1 MTKLACELK
10 FLNLTLRNFMS
21 FGNNVTVFPL
31 ENPGTTFIIGQD
43 LDNTSNGQG
52 GNGVGK
58 AQPLHCKIK
67 TPTGWTT
74 MGEIQV
80 GDLVS
85 TPEGREAS
93 VLSTHLQGTRPVYRI
108 TFADGRS
115 TEADEDH
122 LWESFS
128 HRWGDPKK
136 RGKKLLTTK
145 QLKPYVDEAHIK
157 HKPWYNI
164 FVPTITPTGQNVSL
178 PIDPYLLG
186 VLLGDGSTKFIPSVY
201 FESSPSQKQLLLAGL
216 LDTDGTVGK
225 THSISFC
232 TVSEQLA
239 SDVQYL
245 VRSLGGKAKI
255 TTRNPHYQY
264 KNNKKHGQVAYNVS
278 IQLPNPRSIISLPRK
293 LDKLSPGLT
302 TQYSNAGLRITSVE
316 YIGEK
321 ETKCIAIDDP
331 THLYITDDFIVTH
344 NTTIINALT
353 YAVYDKPVS
362 DISKDNLVNNINKK
376 HMEVVVTFIAS
387 DNKTYTIKRARKSKA
402 GAAGNTVFL
411 YKDGEDVTLNS
422 VANTN
427 AEIERIVGIPY
438 ELFVRIIVFSASQ
451 TPFLDLPL
459 SSPSQANQTDVIEE
473 LFGLTELSA
482 KAAVLKE
489 HNKETELQI
498 KIAQVKIDTLN
509 GEHARYQQLI
519 ESTKKRIVQWD
530 VQNTSTITQLNK
542 KLNRVVSIDVNEQQN
557 LHNALKDINGA
568 LQTAITDQR
577 QLRTRIQQ
585 QRQIHDKA
593 TVDLTHLHDEKCPYC
608 FQQFAD
614 SINKIPETESLIKN
628 SNDTLQT
635 LADELTAMKSV
646 IDKLEFDQA
655 GVKNRITVDDI
666 DEIIQIRSEV
676 DSIRAKIEELTS
688 TVNPYI
694 EPLDELEGANLEKID
709 YDEINKLKIEVEHQR
724 FLLKLLTKKDSFVR
738 KSLLNKNIPYLN
750 TRLQHYLTNLGLPH
764 KVEFTHEMTAS
775 ISQFSRGLD
784 FGNLSAGQR
793 ARVNIALS
801 FAFRDVLEHL
811 HTRINICMLDEVLDV
826 GLDNIGVQMAARLL
840 KRKARDEKLSLYII
854 SHRDELDSAF
864 DNKITVQLSK
874 GFSYIKTGD

>member
-1 MTKLACELK
+1 
-10 FLNLTLRNFMS
+10 
-21 FGNNVTVFPL
+21 
-31 ENPGTTFIIGQD
+31 
-43 LDNTSNGQG
+43 
-52 GNGVGK
+52 
-58 AQPLHCKIK
+58 
-67 TPTGWTT
+67 
-74 MGEIQV
+74 
-80 GDLVS
+80 
-85 TPEGREAS
+85 
-93 VLSTHLQGTRPVYRI
+93 
-108 TFADGRS
+108 
-115 TEADEDH
+115 
-122 LWESFS
+122 
-128 HRWGDPKK
+128 
-136 RGKKLLTTK
+136 
-145 QLKPYVDEAHIK
+145 
-157 HKPWYNI
+157 
-164 FVPTITPTGQNVSL
+164 
-178 PIDPYLLG
+178 
-186 VLLGDGSTKFIPSVY
+186 
-201 FESSPSQKQLLLAGL
+201 
-216 LDTDGTVGK
+216 
-225 THSISFC
+225 
-232 TVSEQLA
+232 
-239 SDVQYL
+239 
-245 VRSLGGKAKI
+245 
-255 TTRNPHYQY
+255 
-264 KNNKKHGQVAYNVS
+264 
-278 IQLPNPRSIISLPRK
+278 LPRK